1 MIQIRPINA
10 EQTLAIRQQVL
21 WPQHS
26 IEFCRVA
33 EDQQAQHF
41 GGWLGED
48 LVIVA
53 SLFTEQRQIRLRK
66 FACLEQYQGRGFGR
80 QLLRSLI
87 EQHQHRGLERF
98 WFDARCSA
106 IGFYQSLG
114 FSVCSGTFDKHG
126 VAYVKMEQALTP

>member
-1 MIQIRPINA
+1 MISIHPITA

-21 WPQHS
+21 WPQHP

-33 EDQQAQHF
+33 EDQQGQHF
-41 GGWLGED
+41 GGSLGDE

-53 SLFTEQRQIRLRK
+53 SLFTEQGQLRLRK
-66 FACLEQYQGRGFGR
+66 FACLERYQGRGFGR
-80 QLLRSLI
+80 QLLQHLI
-87 EQHQHRGLERF
+87 EQHQYKGLERF

-114 FSVCSGTFDKHG
+114 FSVCSESFDKHG
-126 VAYVKMEQALTP
+126 VAYVKMEQALKP